1 MMLTELA
8 CNRDGS
14 GSGTDSCWS
23 LRAPYATLKYSLT
36 TWRQS
41 VGPEIQEVV
50 ELLFSRRLE
59 AFRHAI
65 DADTNGAAGDESSA
79 MARGARVAACG
90 DLFRD
95 HCSRVLRDYVAL
107 LAIFD
112 ALAVPDGLGSTFEA
126 HIDEVASELLARLG
140 ATGQAERNR
149 VSNQAASIKSETG
162 AELREEIERARKAKE
177 HHEQGASAPINPV
190 ELDDRLPLGRRGAFD
205 RDLARTVAE
214 AERDGEPLA
223 LVMIDIDHF
232 KKVNDV
238 HGHPVGDEVL
248 LDVAKLVVNRT
259 VRKGS
264 AYRYGGEEFSLL
276 LPGYSA
282 EEAVGLAERIR
293 KDLEAATL
301 SSKKLRVTASFGAAS
316 VPAHATKAQALLE
329 QADAALYEAKRGGRN
344 RVATP
349 PVH

>member
-1 MMLTELA
+1 V
-8 CNRDGS
+8 D
-14 GSGTDSCWS
+14 
-23 LRAPYATLKYSLT
+23 
-36 TWRQS
+36 
-41 VGPEIQEVV
+41 PEIQEVA

-65 DADTNGAAGDESSA
+65 DVDTNGAAGDDSSA

-90 DLFRD
+90 ELFRG

-112 ALAVPDGLGSTFEA
+112 ALALPDGLGSTFEA
-126 HIDEVASELLARLG
+126 HVDEVASELLATLG

-162 AELREEIERARKAKE
+162 AELREEIDRARKANE
-177 HHEQGASAPINPV
+177 HHERGASATIDPG

-205 RDLARTVAE
+205 RDLAHAVAE
-214 AERDGEPLA
+214 AEHDGEPFA

-248 LDVAKLVVNRT
+248 LEVAKLVVHRA
-259 VRKGS
+259 VRKGA
-264 AYRYGGEEFSLL
+264 AYRFGGEEFALL

-293 KDLEAATL
+293 KDLEVATL
-301 SSKKLRVTASFGAAS
+301 SSKKLRVTASFGTAS

-329 QADAALYEAKRGGRN
+329 QADAALYEAKRSGRN
-344 RVATP
+344 RVAVP
-349 PVH
+349 S